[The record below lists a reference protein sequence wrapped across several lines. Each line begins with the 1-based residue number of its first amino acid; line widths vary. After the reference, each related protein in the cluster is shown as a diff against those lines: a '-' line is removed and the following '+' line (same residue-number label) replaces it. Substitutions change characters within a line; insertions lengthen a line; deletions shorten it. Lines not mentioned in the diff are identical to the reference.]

1 MQHSR
6 HNVVTK
12 EPQIPA
18 DSKLHASTY
27 RYIPVHTSTYQYI
40 PVYTR
45 LYASTYRYIP
55 VHTST
60 YLYILG
66 MSYIY

>member
-18 DSKLHASTY
+18 DSKLHDSTY

-45 LYASTYRYIP
+45 NVKYVLAHTRTNSVCTHRNYAP
-55 VHTST
+55 LV
-60 YLYILG
+60 
-66 MSYIY
+66 

>member
-18 DSKLHASTY
+18 DSKLHASMY
-27 RYIPVHTSTYQYI
+27 RYILVHTSTYQYI
-40 PVYTR
+40 
-45 LYASTYRYIP
+45 L
-55 VHTST
+55 VHT
-60 YLYILG
+60 
-66 MSYIY
+66 

>member
-18 DSKLHASTY
+18 DSKLHSSTY
-27 RYIPVHTSTYQYI
+27 WYILVHTSICQYI
-40 PVYTR
+40 LVCTR
-45 LYASTYRYIP
+45 TVNMY
-55 VHTST
+55 
-60 YLYILG
+60 
-66 MSYIY
+66 

>member
-18 DSKLHASTY
+18 DSKLHAC
-27 RYIPVHTSTYQYI
+27 
-40 PVYTR
+40 
-45 LYASTYRYIP
+45 TYRYIP

-60 YLYILG
+60 YLYILDYMPVCTG
-66 MSYIY
+66 TYQYIPVHTCIY

>member
-18 DSKLHASTY
+18 DSKLHAC
-27 RYIPVHTSTYQYI
+27 
-40 PVYTR
+40 
-45 LYASTYRYIP
+45 TYRYIP

-66 MSYIY
+66 YMPVRTGTYQYIPVHTCIY